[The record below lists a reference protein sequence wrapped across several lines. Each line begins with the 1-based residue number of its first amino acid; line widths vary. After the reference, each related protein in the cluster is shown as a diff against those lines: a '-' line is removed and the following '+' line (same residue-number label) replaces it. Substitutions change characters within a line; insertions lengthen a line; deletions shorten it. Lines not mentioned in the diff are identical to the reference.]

1 MNDQE
6 YINYSESQIEIPLN
20 KLKEITLFCLPP
32 NTQIE
37 DEAIKAISLALR
49 HFLKVLANKIHID
62 GHEEKKILIKDIKSC
77 IENEKLFSFLKKLIE
92 K

>member
-1 MNDQE
+1 MNDHE
-6 YINYSESQIEIPLN
+6 NTNYTDSEIEIPLN
-20 KLKEITLFCLPP
+20 KLKEITLSCLPP
-32 NTQIE
+32 DTEIE

-62 GHEEKKILIKDIKSC
+62 GQEEKKILIKDIKSC
-77 IENEKLFSFLKKLIE
+77 LENEKLFSFLKKLIE